1 MVPIESLDTVS
12 YSHPIVTMALSY
24 ILLEIKRDI
33 ARKSR
38 FFIAVDPPP
47 VRGVPVGILSYRM
60 VWKNEN
66 SGATRWLK
74 KV

>member
-47 VRGVPVGILSYRM
+47 SGGSPSEYCHTVWYGKTRM
-60 VWKNEN
+60 V
-66 SGATRWLK
+66 GLPDG
-74 KV
+74 